1 MVWISA
7 LLEASWTIT
16 PNPVTNSRA
25 SDSQS
30 ASDWP
35 PRKRRTF
42 RDRRL
47 PKAGARGSS
56 IDEVGGGPPMRVT
69 RPFGSRALQLGTVAR
84 KRADALARPR
94 VDRVA

>member
-30 ASDWP
+30 ASESAN
-35 PRKRRTF
+35 KASA
-42 RDRRL
+42 L
-47 PKAGARGSS
+47 PATAA
-56 IDEVGGGPPMRVT
+56 P
-69 RPFGSRALQLGTVAR
+69 TVIVA
-84 KRADALARPR
+84 AD
-94 VDRVA
+94 